1 MLLFLSSITPFLQ
14 SVSLKKLAKPQKNSI
29 FVTKIMQKK
38 DNIARVSMG
47 TILVVLL
54 VLLQFTTIFAAAN
67 CDRMCSMHSHAQKEV
82 KSCCH
87 RGALNVSMSSSQS
100 CSVSANRVVEFPVV
114 KTQLT
119 RSSTSKVLISNT
131 LYHLVASEL
140 PSQYGSFFNYSSV
153 HLKCKETAI
162 YLLDSVSLS

>member
-1 MLLFLSSITPFLQ
+1 M
-14 SVSLKKLAKPQKNSI
+14 
-29 FVTKIMQKK
+29 MQKK
-38 DNIARVSMG
+38 HNIVQVSTG
-47 TILVVLL
+47 IIFVVLL
-54 VLLQFTTIFAAAN
+54 VLPQFTAIFATAN
-67 CDRMCSMHSHAQKEV
+67 CDSMCSMHNHAQKEV

-87 RGALNVSMSSSQS
+87 SDVLNVSMSSSQV

-119 RSSTSKVLISNT
+119 RSSTSKVLISNA
-131 LYHLVASEL
+131 LYHLVAPEL

-153 HLKCKETAI
+153 HLKYKETAI